1 MILYFYILFLTLLI
15 REKKLVQIY
24 SEVTTYREKMDFI
37 YPKSL
42 KIHEKKDKVYSSSDI
57 NY

>member
-1 MILYFYILFLTLLI
+1 MILYFYILYLTLLI

-37 YPKSL
+37 
-42 KIHEKKDKVYSSSDI
+42 
-57 NY
+57 